1 MTIARA
7 AEQQDSSAVNE
18 FYKLKNRI
26 EFLSDE
32 ELERWNNYS
41 YYMKHRQE
49 FKKCNKCNK
58 ILPLKE
64 FYKNPL
70 KKQGVFDYC
79 KACAILMDMARRKK
93 KKEREE
99 AKVKVFSIMKRGL
112 AL

>member
-7 AEQQDSSAVNE
+7 AEQQDSSAINE
-18 FYKLKNRI
+18 FYKLKNKI

-64 FYKNPL
+64 FYKNPM

-79 KACAILMDMARRKK
+79 KACACLKQMQHRKNA
-93 KKEREE
+93 KERDQ
-99 AKVKVFSIMKRGL
+99 AKRMVLQILL
-112 AL
+112 A